1 MMEPFVF
8 LLADTVKMTTFV
20 RIMSEINVKIFGKAA
35 MQLFPYPVI
44 LGQSL
49 QRPKSLRQTF
59 PYSPTKL
66 KCFHNP
72 VP

>member
-1 MMEPFVF
+1 MVESFAI
-8 LLADTVKMTTFV
+8 LLADIVEMMTSV

-35 MQLFPYPVI
+35 MKLLPYPVI